1 MRFGDKLK
9 ALRMVAGMSQPALAE
24 ASGLPV
30 GSIRQYEQG
39 RREPYWQVVFKLA
52 EALGVDCSAFKDCI
66 DADAPPSATTKRAT
80 VGKKGKK

>member
-1 MRFGDKLK
+1 MRFADRLK
-9 ALRMVAGMSQPALAE
+9 ELREEAGLSQPQLAE

-52 EALGVDCSAFKDCI
+52 TALGVSCEAFKDCI
-66 DADAPPSATTKRAT
+66 GDDRAETPPAK
-80 VGKKGKK
+80 KKGKGKRQ